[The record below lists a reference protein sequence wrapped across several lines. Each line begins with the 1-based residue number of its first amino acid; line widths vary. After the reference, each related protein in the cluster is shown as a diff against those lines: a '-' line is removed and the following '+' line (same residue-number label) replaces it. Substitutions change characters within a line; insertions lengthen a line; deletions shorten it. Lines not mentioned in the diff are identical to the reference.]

1 MYSEQCSPTLAPT
14 YSSGSSMEVIR
25 GSKIQEVLH
34 RLPDTKNY
42 LYSVYNCQY
51 GDFFQQLGKVEQF
64 MKADRYMF
72 THYKYY
78 VREVKIKAHAQSL
91 ESYKTIKLSYMADT
105 FGD

>member
-1 MYSEQCSPTLAPT
+1 MVEVTSTHT
-14 YSSGSSMEVIR
+14 WFMIRVIR

-78 VREVKIKAHAQSL
+78 VRSR
-91 ESYKTIKLSYMADT
+91 SRPTPSCWSPTRLSN
-105 FGD
+105 